1 MWVNVGKRMGGK
13 HVFRGLSVAA
23 LTGLLLGCGASQQVE
38 YQYDVQ
44 LRWTSYGIPHVKADD
59 WGSLGFGFAYATAT
73 DAVCVIAKDVQM
85 VNGNLSA
92 HFGADG
98 GNLQSDIF
106 HKAIL
111 TDAKLSAYNQ
121 QQSDRAR
128 QINAGYVAGYNRFL
142 QDHKDAMPASCAG
155 AEWVRPITETD
166 LVRLA
171 IGVGIRYGLGR
182 FQKQIADASPA
193 PQPTDRAQAQWSLPV
208 GIGSNAIAIGRD
220 LSASGRGILLGNPH
234 YPWHGASRFHMIHL
248 TLPGELDVMGA
259 SLLTTNRVAIGFNKD
274 IAWTH
279 TVSTAKRFTLYQL
292 TLNPQNPFE
301 YRYDGE
307 YRTMQQRSVSVMQPG
322 PDGVLGPQQ
331 YTVYFTHY
339 GPVVESQALPW
350 NAQSAFAIRDA
361 VIDNYLTAATYD
373 ALAKATSTADVEAA
387 ISQQGVYWTNTVAA
401 DRQGNAFYADISG
414 TPNID
419 QALLERC
426 QIDLPD
432 SMSYLILLRGDDS
445 SCEWYD
451 DPASKVPG
459 ALPPE
464 QMPRLTRGDYV
475 SNSNDS
481 YWLSNP
487 QAPLEGY
494 SPVIGSERTARSLR
508 TRAGLS
514 QLAELQQGGG
524 KVSPQDL
531 RDMLYNQRNYGA
543 ELLLDDV
550 LLLCADDD
558 ELQKPCSALKNW
570 DRTMN
575 VGSRGGHVWREFWRD
590 ARKIDKL
597 FAQDFDATN
606 AVATPAGLNIDDPA
620 VRPQLRQALLAAEQR
635 LDDANIALDATLGEI
650 QYAQRNDAKIPI
662 PGGEGWAGMFSMI
675 RTNLQAD
682 KGYAP
687 IFHGNSYIQTIG
699 WNADG
704 SIDAQGMLTYSQSP
718 EPDSPHYKDLTEL
731 YAAGK
736 WIDLPFTEQAIASD
750 PQLRSLR
757 LQQ

>member
-1 MWVNVGKRMGGK
+1 MKLFK
-13 HVFRGLSVAA
+13 GLSLVALA
-23 LTGLLLGCGASQQVE
+23 GLLLGCADSQQAE
-38 YQYDVQ
+38 EPQYDVDV
-44 LRWTSYGIPHVKADD
+44 RWTSYGIPHVKADD

-92 HFGADG
+92 HFGSDG

-111 TDAKLSAYNQ
+111 TDAKLADYTQ
-121 QQSDRAR
+121 QQSARA
-128 QINAGYVAGYNRFL
+128 QQMNAGYAAGYNRFL
-142 QDHKDAMPASCAG
+142 QDHKGTMPESCAG
-155 AEWVRPITETD
+155 ADWLRPITETD
-166 LVRLA
+166 LVRLG

-182 FQKQIADASPA
+182 FQKQIAEASPE
-193 PQPTDRAQAQWSLPV
+193 PQSTELAQAQWTLPV
-208 GIGSNAIAIGRD
+208 GIGSNAVAIGRD

-292 TLNPQNPFE
+292 TLNPENPYE
-301 YRYDGE
+301 YLYDGE
-307 YRTMQQRSVSVMQPG
+307 YRAMDKRTVSVVVPG
-322 PDGVLGPQQ
+322 QDGALSEQVH
-331 YTVYFTHY
+331 TTYFTHF
-339 GPVVESQALPW
+339 GPVVESKEMPW
-350 NAQSAFAIRDA
+350 NDQMAFAMRDA
-361 VIDNYLTAATYD
+361 VVDNYLTAATYD
-373 ALAKATSTADVEAA
+373 AMAKAASTADVEAA
-387 ISQQGVYWTNTVAA
+387 ISQQGVYWTNTIAA

-426 QIDLPD
+426 QIDLPEA
-432 SMSYLILLRGDDS
+432 MSYLILLRGDDS

-459 ALPPE
+459 ALPAE
-464 QMPRLTRGDYV
+464 NMPRLTRNDFV

-487 QAPLEGY
+487 NAPLEGF
-494 SPVIGSERTARSLR
+494 SPVIGNERTARSLR
-508 TRAGLS
+508 TRAGLT
-514 QLAELQQGGG
+514 QLAELQTLKG
-524 KVSPQDL
+524 KLSAQDL
-531 RDMLYNQRNYGA
+531 RDMLYNQRNFAA
-543 ELLLDDV
+543 ELLLDD
-550 LLLCADDD
+550 LLDLCADDE
-558 ELQKPCSALKNW
+558 ELEKPCRALKNW

-575 VGSRGGHVWREFWRD
+575 VDSKGGHVWREFWRD
-590 ARKIDKL
+590 AQRTDGL
-597 FAQDFDATN
+597 FSTRFDPTQP
-606 AVATPAGLNIDDPA
+606 VSTPAGLNVTDPE
-620 VRPQLRQALLAAEQR
+620 VREQLRQALLSAEKR
-635 LDDANIALDATLGEI
+635 LADANVSLDARLGDI
-650 QYAQRNDAKIPI
+650 QYAQRNEHKIPI

-682 KGYAP
+682 KGYAR

-699 WNADG
+699 WDERG
-704 SIDAQGMLTYSQSP
+704 ELDAKGMLTYSQSP

-731 YAAGK
+731 YAKGE
-736 WIDLPFTEQAIASD
+736 WIDFPFTEAEITAD
-750 PQLRSLR
+750 PHLRSIR

>member
-1 MWVNVGKRMGGK
+1 MGGK
-13 HVFRGLSVAA
+13 QVFRGLSVAA
-23 LTGLLLGCGASQQVE
+23 LTGLLLGCGASPQVE
-38 YQYDVQ
+38 HQYDVQ

-98 GNLQSDIF
+98 GNLQSDVF

-111 TDAKLSAYNQ
+111 TDTKLSAYNQ
-121 QQSDRAR
+121 QQSARAK
-128 QINAGYVAGYNRFL
+128 QINAGYAAGYNRFL

-182 FQKQIADASPA
+182 FQKQIADASPE
-193 PQPTDRAQAQWSLPV
+193 PQPTDLAQAQWTLPV
-208 GIGSNAIAIGRD
+208 GMGSNAIAIGRD
-220 LSASGRGILLGNPH
+220 LSASGRGLLLGNPH

-292 TLNPQNPFE
+292 ALNPQNPFE

-307 YRTMQQRSVSVMQPG
+307 YRAMQKRSVSVMQPG
-322 PDGVLGPQQ
+322 PDGAISPQQ

-350 NAQSAFAIRDA
+350 NEQSAFAIRDA

-419 QALLERC
+419 QELLERC

-459 ALPPE
+459 ALPPQ
-464 QMPRLTRGDYV
+464 QMPRLTRSDYV

-481 YWLSNP
+481 YWLTNP

-494 SPVIGSERTARSLR
+494 APVIGSERTARSLR

-514 QLAELQQGGG
+514 QLAELQTS
-524 KVSPQDL
+524 KAKLTSQDL
-531 RDMLYNQRNYGA
+531 RNMLYNQRNFGA

-550 LLLCADDD
+550 LSLCANDTQ
-558 ELQKPCSALKNW
+558 LQRVCAALQGW

-575 VGSRGGHVWREFWRD
+575 VAATGGHVWREFWRN
-590 ARKIDKL
+590 ARNIKNL
-597 FAQDFDATN
+597 FAEDFDAEN
-606 AVATPAGLNIDDPA
+606 AVATPAGVNIVDTD
-620 VRPQLRQALLAAEQR
+620 VREQLRQALLSAAKR
-635 LDDANIALDATLGEI
+635 LDEANIPLDAPLGEI
-650 QYAQRNDAKIPI
+650 QYAQRNEQKIPI

-675 RTNLQAD
+675 RTNLQSD
-682 KGYAP
+682 KGYAR

-699 WNADG
+699 WDEDG
-704 SIDAQGMLTYSQSP
+704 ALDAKGMLTYSQSP

-731 YAAGK
+731 YAAGE
-736 WIDLPFTEQAIASD
+736 WIDLPFTEQEIAAD
-750 PQLRSLR
+750 PQLRSIR
-757 LQQ
+757 LQQYSTDITR

>member
-1 MWVNVGKRMGGK
+1 MWLR
-13 HVFRGLSVAA
+13 SVRVLA
-23 LTGLLLGCGASQQVE
+23 LLGLLGCADTE
-38 YQYDVQ
+38 KADYQYDVD
-44 LRWTSYGIPHVKADD
+44 LRWTSYGIPHVKAND
-59 WGSLGFGFAYATAT
+59 WGSLGYGFAYATAA

-85 VNGNLSA
+85 VNGNLST
-92 HFGADG
+92 HFGPDG

-111 TDAKLSAYNQ
+111 TDAKLADYDQ
-121 QQSDRAR
+121 QQSERAKAM
-128 QINAGYVAGYNRFL
+128 NAGYAAGYNRFL
-142 QDHKDAMPASCAG
+142 QDHKDSMPKSCAG
-155 AEWVRPITETD
+155 ADWVRPITETD
-166 LVRLA
+166 LIRLG

-182 FQKQIADASPA
+182 FQEQIAQASPE
-193 PQPTDRAQAQWSLPV
+193 PQQTERAQAEWKLPA

-220 LSASGRGILLGNPH
+220 LSASGRGILFGNPH

-274 IAWTH
+274 MAWTH

-292 TLNPQNPFE
+292 TLNPQNPYE
-301 YRYDGE
+301 YLYDGE
-307 YRTMQQRSVSVMQPG
+307 YRAMQKRTVKVSV
-322 PDGVLGPQQ
+322 PDDKTGTSEQSH
-331 YTVYFTHY
+331 TTYFTHF
-339 GPVVESQALPW
+339 GPVVESKALPW
-350 NAQSAFAIRDA
+350 NGQVAFTLRDA
-361 VIDNYLTAATYD
+361 VVDNYLTAETYD

-445 SCEWYD
+445 KCEWYE
-451 DPASKVPG
+451 DPTSRVPG
-459 ALPPE
+459 TLAPDN
-464 QMPRLTRGDYV
+464 MPRLTRGDYV

-487 QAPLEGY
+487 AAPLEGY
-494 SPVIGSERTARSLR
+494 SPVIGDEGTARSLR

-597 FAQDFDATN
+597 FAQDFDAAN
-606 AVATPAGLNIDDPA
+606 AVATPAGLNIEDPA

-650 QYAQRNDAKIPI
+650 QYAQRNDAKIPV

-699 WNADG
+699 WNEDG